1 MILSIT
7 AGLPYLGARLPLY
20 FFHHLVAGFFFAQA
34 SDEGYFLAESAHM
47 ERSDGAIQI
56 KGLASAYSPSE
67 PIEVSI
73 AVLDESYDCGDLYI
87 TIEDST
93 GKTVSQNGYFKE
105 CFVDDG
111 ANLPTSETYSE
122 KTDQRGKYTI
132 EAKIYDRDRINSI
145 HVKET
150 FYIR

>member
-1 MILSIT
+1 MDGINAI
-7 AGLPYLGARLPLY
+7 AIIYFCLY
-20 FFHHLVAGFFFAQA
+20 GVLASLVC
-34 SDEGYFLAESAHM
+34 FL
-47 ERSDGAIQI
+47 RICLTSDGAIQI